1 MARYSGKVGF
11 SEYVE
16 IEPGIWED
24 QIIERTYKGDITR
37 NINRIQT
44 SNNINDN
51 MILSNNIT
59 IVTDPYANRN
69 IDHIKYI
76 TYMGVKWKITD
87 VEIQYPRIIL
97 TTGGRY
103 NE

>member
-1 MARYSGKVGF
+1 MARYSGKIGF
-11 SEYVE
+11 SEH
-16 IEPGIWED
+16 IEVKPGIWED
-24 QIIERTYKGDITR
+24 QITERTYKGDITR

-51 MILSNNIT
+51 VVLNNNIT
-59 IVTDPYANRN
+59 ILSDPYANQN
-69 IDHIKYI
+69 FDYMKYI
-76 TYMGVKWKITD
+76 TYMGIKWKITD
-87 VEIQYPRIIL
+87 VEIQYPRMIL